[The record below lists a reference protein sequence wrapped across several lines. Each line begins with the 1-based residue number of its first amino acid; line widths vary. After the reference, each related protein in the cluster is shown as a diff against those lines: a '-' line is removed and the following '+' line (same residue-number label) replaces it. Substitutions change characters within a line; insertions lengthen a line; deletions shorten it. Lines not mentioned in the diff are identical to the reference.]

1 MPDDRGQ
8 FDLHNE
14 SFSSLTV
21 IYVEGSDYN
30 PSTSSSSANSITV
43 SATVPNEQGSSHPAF
58 TEVSNI
64 LLLILIIS
72 KKSLVYS
79 RYNQVSS
86 PMWYINQYACISL
99 HRSVLGHKSGAR
111 YNLKIIKARL
121 DMVGKKPSFDKG
133 EVTYVEI
140 KESTATVAH
149 IASEIRGVWGQE
161 YCIVTSDGMEVRD
174 SSGTRGKHYLIW
186 SYIV

>member
-1 MPDDRGQ
+1 MLRDQTIILVPAAAQQIPSLSVLQ
-8 FDLHNE
+8 FQMSKGAVTLPL
-14 SFSSLTV
+14 SKQYFTV
-21 IYVEGSDYN
+21 NLDHK
-30 PSTSSSSANSITV
+30 
-43 SATVPNEQGSSHPAF
+43 Q
-58 TEVSNI
+58 
-64 LLLILIIS
+64 

-133 EVTYVEI
+133 EVTCVEI

-161 YCIVTSDGMEVRD
+161 YRIVTSDGMEVRD